1 MHGKASAVLL
11 ALALAA
17 ATDAYILGSP
27 GALISRASSVAAPRR
42 RWRDAVEQDM
52 FLSRVSCMAAQSP
65 LRKALQK
72 RTGALTVSL
81 EYERM
86 PTSTLSEN
94 DLSVISM
101 QLRKSKA
108 AALFAPSLDDLGLL
122 SKEQK
127 KAKGDFPGPC
137 PVVYYPPLS
146 TTDEAGVEA
155 ARDAGADAVVLR
167 VECLALASA
176 VARCG
181 MDVIWD
187 CRSPDEISTLEA
199 AEPAASRIV
208 LLPGADVVASVGMLE
223 ALPADA
229 LAIASVDCQNDEVTL
244 GRAAAKAGVKSVLV
258 RQACIGD
265 LSWDVRYGQHVIQ
278 GLTSKANPEFNIV
291 GMSKGGGGDGRQSY
305 GASAEGRAAQ
315 DRMSTQKDIM
325 AARGGSSDP
334 FPNHPGSLP
343 PMKTAGMR

>member
-1 MHGKASAVLL
+1 MHGTASAVLL

-27 GALISRASSVAAPRR
+27 GVLISRASSVAAPRR
-42 RWRDAVEQDM
+42 RWRDAVEQDL

-81 EYERM
+81 EYERL

-101 QLRKSKA
+101 QLRKSKT
-108 AALFAPSLDDLGLL
+108 AALFTPSLDDLGLL

-146 TTDEAGVEA
+146 TTDEAGGVA

-167 VECLALASA
+167 AECLALASA
-176 VARCG
+176 VAGHG
-181 MDVIWD
+181 MDD
-187 CRSPDEISTLEA
+187 Q
-199 AEPAASRIV
+199 
-208 LLPGADVVASVGMLE
+208 
-223 ALPADA
+223 
-229 LAIASVDCQNDEVTL
+229 LAGHLN
-244 GRAAAKAGVKSVLV
+244 GR
-258 RQACIGD
+258 
-265 LSWDVRYGQHVIQ
+265 
-278 GLTSKANPEFNIV
+278 N
-291 GMSKGGGGDGRQSY
+291 
-305 GASAEGRAAQ
+305 
-315 DRMSTQKDIM
+315 
-325 AARGGSSDP
+325 
-334 FPNHPGSLP
+334 
-343 PMKTAGMR
+343 